1 MHGVEMMGFRRTEK
15 EKSDDVPVDLEA
27 GESSL
32 LYPGI
37 SRGENE
43 LRWGFVR
50 KVYGIL
56 CAQLLLTTAVSA
68 AVVFSPGLNSF
79 LLNSPAALAV
89 IVLPLIRTVF
99 LFVYFRFGILV
110 RIELGVN
117 HFNIYGCAIK

>member
-117 HFNIYGCAIK
+117 HFNIYGSAIK

>member
-1 MHGVEMMGFRRTEK
+1 MYGAEMMGFRRTEK
-15 EKSDDVPVDLEA
+15 EKTDDVAVDLEA

-56 CAQLLLTTAVSA
+56 CAQILLTTAVSA

-89 IVLPLIRTVF
+89 IVLPLICTVF
-99 LFVYFRFGILV
+99 LFVYLRFGISV
-110 RIELGVN
+110 
-117 HFNIYGCAIK
+117 

>member
-1 MHGVEMMGFRRTEK
+1 MYGAEMMGLRRTEK
-15 EKSDDVPVDLEA
+15 EKSEDVTVDLEA

-56 CAQLLLTTAVSA
+56 CAQLLLTTVVSA
-68 AVVFSPGLNSF
+68 AVVFYPGLNSF
-79 LLNSPAALAV
+79 LLNSPAALGV
-89 IVLPLIRTVF
+89 IILPLICTVCLPSIWDF
-99 LFVYFRFGILV
+99 GSNSALDLIIFR
-110 RIELGVN
+110 
-117 HFNIYGCAIK
+117 IYIW